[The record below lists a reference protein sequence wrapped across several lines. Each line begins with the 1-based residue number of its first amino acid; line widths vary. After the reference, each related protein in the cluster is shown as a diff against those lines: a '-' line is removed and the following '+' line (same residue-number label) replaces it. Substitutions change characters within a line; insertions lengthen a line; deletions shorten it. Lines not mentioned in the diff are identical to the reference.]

1 MTTGPGPP
9 YPPYPPPP
17 PPPGGP
23 GYPYG
28 APPPPPRKISI
39 GMVFVGMLIYAAINT
54 VLGFG
59 AFVVAGA
66 DTDSANPILIAAAVL
81 LALIAFGGGAA
92 LLATKS
98 PQAKGIGLGLMIGWA
113 LTSVVTVGFC
123 TGVNPALYSS

>member
-17 PPPGGP
+17 PGH
-23 GYPYG
+23 PYG
-28 APPPPPRKISI
+28 GPPPPPRKISV
-39 GMVFVGMLIYAAINT
+39 GMVFLGVFIYAAINT

-59 AFVVAGA
+59 AFVVAGSQ
-66 DTDSANPILIAAAVL
+66 TGPSNPVFIAAAL
-81 LALIAFGGGAA
+81 LLILISFGAGAA
-92 LLATKS
+92 LLAVKS

-123 TGVNPALYSS
+123 TGVNPHLYTK